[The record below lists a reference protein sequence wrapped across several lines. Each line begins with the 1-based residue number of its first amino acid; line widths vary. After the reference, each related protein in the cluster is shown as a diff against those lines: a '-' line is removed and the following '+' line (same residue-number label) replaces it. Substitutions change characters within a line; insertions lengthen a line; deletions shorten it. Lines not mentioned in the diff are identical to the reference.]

1 MAVPSQSH
9 PQPMTHRFSL
19 LFPQLPVSLSGT
31 SVRTALGLTISAT
44 PRGLSSWHLQ
54 AICPVFADL
63 PCLTPALHTEE
74 TTYAGSH
81 PFLVHC

>member
-9 PQPMTHRFSL
+9 PQPMTRRLSL

-44 PRGLSSWHLQ
+44 PRGLSSCHLQ

-81 PFLVHC
+81 SFLVHC